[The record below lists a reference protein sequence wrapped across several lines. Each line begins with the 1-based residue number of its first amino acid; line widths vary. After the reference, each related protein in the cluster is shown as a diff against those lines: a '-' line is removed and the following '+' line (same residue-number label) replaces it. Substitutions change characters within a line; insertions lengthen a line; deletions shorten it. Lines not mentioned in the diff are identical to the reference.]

1 MMKKAISLFLAASVL
16 CLTTSALADIGTG
29 TVTRTGGDIYNG
41 KTALQSDYN
50 NKSEMPAFRPGDTI
64 NFDVT
69 GVTSGKELT
78 VISYKYGAESDGLV
92 DGEVQYI
99 NQYTLASASQPISYK
114 IREQA
119 SGVYKIV
126 FNDTVNTVA
135 TFYYKV
141 GNATA
146 RMLNKGGQTAGT
158 PYLSLQD
165 DNNTWSIGFLAKV
178 NIDSADIS
186 LADIGAHPGFT
197 VTETGGQT
205 KTYAF
210 GLGTNQTSKT
220 VAGLQDTGFNETAE
234 VSGGYSFIY
243 GLTIYHVTATDEA
256 DIAARFSASAD
267 AFITSAD

>member
-16 CLTTSALADIGTG
+16 CLTTSALADIETG
-29 TVTRTGGDIYNG
+29 TVTRTGGAIYNG
-41 KTALQSDYN
+41 KTTLQSDYN
-50 NKSEMPAFRPGDTI
+50 NKSNMPAFRPGDTI

-146 RMLNKGGQTAGT
+146 VMLNKGGQTAGT
-158 PYLSLQD
+158 PYLSLQAD
-165 DNNTWSIGFLAKV
+165 DGTWSIGFLGKV
-178 NIDSADIS
+178 TIDSADIS
-186 LADIGAHPGFT
+186 LTDIGAHPGFT
-197 VTETGGQT
+197 VTESGGQT

-210 GLGTNQTSKT
+210 GHGVNSSKT
-220 VAGLQDTGFNETAE
+220 VAGLQNTTQIAE
-234 VSGGYSFIY
+234 VSGSYSFIY
-243 GLTIYHVTATDEA
+243 GLTIYNVTADDE
-256 DIAARFSASAD
+256 DEIE
-267 AFITSAD
+267 